1 MSKRTK
7 QLLNENNAL
16 ENCIQNPE
24 NKEVLTNM
32 VVYIRAANI
41 SPYDQEKVRRDM
53 TEMILD
59 GEHRGAPI
67 KDVIGEDYRLF
78 CDDVIAEIPKLT
90 GRTRILSFCRDLFL
104 LTSMLLALWLFF
116 QCVQQMIKPS
126 TWPYVTLTAGNLIS
140 GLLILALSTALVQ
153 AICKNAFRT
162 DAGPKKKEAF
172 LFFLLLFVAMLLYMG
187 ANVFITYPI
196 ASIHL
201 LLALGGIALLFIL
214 CKILDSKLD

>member
-1 MSKRTK
+1 
-7 QLLNENNAL
+7 
-16 ENCIQNPE
+16 
-24 NKEVLTNM
+24 M

-53 TEMILD
+53 TEIILD

-67 KDVIGEDYRLF
+67 KDVIGEDYRRF
-78 CDDVIAEIPKLT
+78 GDDVIAEIPKLT

-126 TWPYVTLTAGNLIS
+126 TWPYVTLTAGNLIR

-172 LFFLLLFVAMLLYMG
+172 LFFLLLFFAMLLCMG

-214 CKILDSKLD
+214 YKILDSKLD

>member
-1 MSKRTK
+1 
-7 QLLNENNAL
+7 
-16 ENCIQNPE
+16 
-24 NKEVLTNM
+24 M
-32 VVYIRAANI
+32 VVYIHAANI

-53 TEMILD
+53 TEIILD

-126 TWPYVTLTAGNLIS
+126 TWPYVTLTAGNLIR

-172 LFFLLLFVAMLLYMG
+172 LFFLLLFFAMLLCMG

-214 CKILDSKLD
+214 YKILDSKLD

>member
-1 MSKRTK
+1 
-7 QLLNENNAL
+7 
-16 ENCIQNPE
+16 
-24 NKEVLTNM
+24 M

-53 TEMILD
+53 TEIILD

-126 TWPYVTLTAGNLIS
+126 TWPYVTLTAGNLIR

-172 LFFLLLFVAMLLYMG
+172 LFFLLLFFAMLLCMG

-214 CKILDSKLD
+214 YKILDSKLD